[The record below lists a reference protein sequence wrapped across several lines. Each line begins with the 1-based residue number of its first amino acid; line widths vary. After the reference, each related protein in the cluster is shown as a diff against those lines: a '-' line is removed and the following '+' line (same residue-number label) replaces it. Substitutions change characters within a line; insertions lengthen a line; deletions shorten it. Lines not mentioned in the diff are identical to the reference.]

1 MSTVQNETFAREN
14 DDLLVEEKAEPKD
27 AKRNSK
33 QELIQ
38 RILDL
43 VKKNNIEIDYS
54 DSKLKRMTKA
64 QLQEVLG
71 TVMEKIM
78 QSQMADKLGCER
90 NASEQVMAMA
100 ALKMIH
106 NIAANG
112 FEAGANYVGQDYG
125 YTCEGFAKTLQQPIV
140 SDAVDQCL
148 QEIALE
154 NADLLEYVK
163 SPYARLGLAW
173 VGALSTCVRR
183 KPKEIEVNNKRN
195 VADMEARPP
204 VAKNSD
210 ELRARGRPANGKV
223 VRSI

>member
-1 MSTVQNETFAREN
+1 MSTEQKETFTHEN
-14 DDLLVEEKAEPKD
+14 DALLVEEKPEPKD

-78 QSQMADKLGCER
+78 QSQMAEQLGCDR
-90 NASEQVMAMA
+90 SATDQVMAMA
-100 ALKMIH
+100 ALRMIH
-106 NIAANG
+106 DIAANG
-112 FEAGANYVGQDYG
+112 FESGANYMADDYG
-125 YTCEGFAKTLQQPIV
+125 YTCDGFAKTLKEPIV
-140 SDAVDQCL
+140 SDAVDACL

-154 NADLLEYVK
+154 NSDILEYVK

-173 VGALSTCVRR
+173 AGALSTCVRR
-183 KPKEIEVNNKRN
+183 KPKEIATTTKDAPN
-195 VADMEARPP
+195 MEARPP
-204 VAKNSD
+204 APKNPN
-210 ELRARGRPANGKV
+210 ELRPSGRPSHGQV
-223 VRSI
+223 VRSV

>member
-1 MSTVQNETFAREN
+1 MSTDEKETFAREN
-14 DDLLVEEKAEPKD
+14 DDLLVEEKVEPKD

-33 QELIQ
+33 SELIQ
-38 RILDL
+38 RILEL

-54 DSKLKRMTKA
+54 DSKLKRMTKT

-78 QSQMADKLGCER
+78 QSQMADQLGCER
-90 NASEQVMAMA
+90 NATDQVMAMA
-100 ALKMIH
+100 ALRMIH

-112 FEAGANYVGQDYG
+112 FESGANMVASDYG
-125 YTCEGFAKTLQQPIV
+125 YTCDGFAKTLKEPIV

-154 NADLLEYVK
+154 NSDLLEYVK

-173 VGALSTCVRR
+173 AGALSTCVRR
-183 KPKEIEVNNKRN
+183 KPKQIVPNNKRN
-195 VADMEARPP
+195 VANMEARPSST
-204 VAKNSD
+204 KDTD
-210 ELRARGRPANGKV
+210 ELRPSRRPPHGQV
-223 VRSI
+223 VRSV

>member
-1 MSTVQNETFAREN
+1 MRAN
-14 DDLLVEEKAEPKD
+14 DNLLVEEKVEPKD

-33 QELIQ
+33 SELIQ

-54 DSKLKRMTKA
+54 DSKLKRMTKT

-78 QSQMADKLGCER
+78 QSQMADQLGCEK
-90 NASEQVMAMA
+90 NTTDQVMAMA
-100 ALKMIH
+100 ALRMIH

-112 FEAGANYVGQDYG
+112 FESGANMVASDYG
-125 YTCEGFAKTLQQPIV
+125 YTCDGFAKTLKEPIV

-154 NADLLEYVK
+154 NSDLLEYVK

-173 VGALSTCVRR
+173 AGALSTCVRR
-183 KPKEIEVNNKRN
+183 KPKQIVPNNKRN
-195 VADMEARPP
+195 VAHMEARPSS
-204 VAKNSD
+204 AKDPD
-210 ELRARGRPANGKV
+210 ELRPSGRPPHGQV
-223 VRSI
+223 VRRV